1 MCSIFGFVTNGI
13 VDKDRL
19 RVMADDMVRGAI
31 NRGRDGIGAR
41 ITHLPKPYVSYQ
53 CMTTEKAGSYL
64 HNCTMQ
70 DIVQHA
76 TLHRCPVTLIGNAR
90 AEPTTEWV
98 KEKNGYDQQPYS
110 VGKWAI
116 VHNGT
121 IANDKGLRTGAHQSN
136 IDSAAIVELLA
147 ELERIREPKS
157 LEGYYELF
165 VAAIRHLKGSYAILA
180 THEDAPGFIFTA
192 CNYRPI
198 WIGKNDSG
206 VWLASEASMLP
217 HNCVPQMQEPYTC
230 NMVCGHSIDLDR
242 RSFFL
247 DEKKTPRALVVAS
260 GGLDSTVAAQV
271 CKNQGMEVTLINF
284 QYGCR
289 AEEHEL
295 KAIKEISEAMG
306 VPLVLFPIPIYDPSD
321 SPLFDHT
328 ATIAG
333 GEAGAEFAHE
343 WVPARNLVMLS
354 VATAYAEAKGF
365 DYIVLGNNLEE
376 AGAYPDNEPEFINRF
391 NALLP
396 FAVGDGKRVRVLMPV
411 GNLMKHEI
419 VALGLEQGAPLAHT
433 WSCYKNG
440 DLHCGTCGPCMM
452 RRTAFSINN
461 APEVI
466 KYLDEMH
473 QPAYEKDEG
482 PLTDE
487 QVAAIRKISSA
498 TGGPDSKF
506 NKTLL

>member
-19 RVMADDMVRGAI
+19 FIMADGMVRGAI

-98 KEKNGYDQQPYS
+98 KEKNRYDQQPYAL
-110 VGKWAI
+110 GKWAI

-121 IANDKGLRTGAHQSN
+121 IANDKALRTNELETG
-136 IDSAAIVELLA
+136 IDSAAIVEMLA
-147 ELERIREPKS
+147 KREP
-157 LEGYYELF
+157 EDG
-165 VAAIRHLKGSYAILA
+165 IRTLDEAYGIFIGVIEELKGSYAILA
-180 THEDAPGFIFTA
+180 THEDFKGVIFTA

-206 VWLASEASMLP
+206 MWLASERGMLP
-217 HNCVPQMQEPYTC
+217 QNCVPYMQEPYTC
-230 NMVCGHSIDLDR
+230 QMIDKCSSDTYRVSLFSHGEAR
-242 RSFFL
+242 A
-247 DEKKTPRALVVAS
+247 PRALVVAS
-260 GGLDSTVAAQV
+260 GGLDSTVAAQICV
-271 CKNQGMEVTLINF
+271 NQGMDVTLINF

-289 AEEHEL
+289 AEVHEL
-295 KAIKEISEAMG
+295 KAIKEISEVMG

-419 VALGLEQGAPLAHT
+419 VALGLKQGAPLAHT

-452 RRTAFSINN
+452 RRTAFSING

-466 KYLDEMH
+466 TYLDE
-473 QPAYEKDEG
+473 Q
-482 PLTDE
+482 
-487 QVAAIRKISSA
+487 
-498 TGGPDSKF
+498 
-506 NKTLL
+506 